1 MMEDFQRIFVLAPHA
16 DDGDFGCGG
25 TIARFAEEGK
35 EIHYAVFSI
44 CEQSVPPG
52 FPQDIL
58 ATEVKEATA
67 CLGIDE
73 ANLLFHNFS
82 VRHFPQHRQDILEE
96 LVAIRDSINPDLV
109 LIPCSSDIHQD
120 HMVMF
125 QEGVRAFK
133 QTCVLGY
140 EMPWNTLQFS
150 AMAFVHLEE
159 RHVKKKIEAIG
170 QYKSQSQKDYA
181 DKEFIK
187 GLARTRGIQA
197 GTRFAEAFE
206 VIRWIIR

>member
-1 MMEDFQRIFVLAPHA
+1 MQDFQRILILVPHA
-16 DDGDFGCGG
+16 DDGEFGCGG
-25 TIARFAEEGK
+25 TIARFVEEGK
-35 EIHYAVFSI
+35 QIYYAVFSI

-52 FPQDIL
+52 FPKDIL

-73 ANLLFHNFS
+73 GNLLFHNFS
-82 VRHFPQHRQDILEE
+82 VRHFPQYRQDILEK
-96 LVAIRDSINPDLV
+96 LVAIRDSINPGLV
-109 LIPCSSDIHQD
+109 LVPCSSDIHQD
-120 HMVMF
+120 HSVML

-133 QTCVLGY
+133 QTCLLGY

-150 AMAFVHLEE
+150 ASAFVHLEE
-159 RHVKKKIEAIG
+159 RHVNKKIEAIG
-170 QYKSQSQKDYA
+170 QYKSQSYKNYA
-181 DKEFIK
+181 DGEVIE
-187 GLARTRGIQA
+187 GLARTRGVQA